1 MSVECPNLFVL
12 PTHLQVAKCLHIVAN
27 YTDMESLFLL
37 TLFHYQSNIKKI
49 MSTINETIAT
59 LEFAQIGWVV
69 PDIHIAAKFLTNA
82 LGIAG
87 FPPPEHVRAQ
97 DLNMTYHDQVVAGE
111 WLTTQTYNGGTFIE
125 LVQPLSGKS
134 MFHDYLEKY
143 PAGGT
148 QHLAFRLPVSD
159 FERIISELREQ
170 GYAVI
175 SEVDHPIARMAFF
188 DTYQTLGIVTEI
200 MGITPEG
207 WNAIEQMK
215 KSVMT

>member
-1 MSVECPNLFVL
+1 MN
-12 PTHLQVAKCLHIVAN
+12 
-27 YTDMESLFLL
+27 
-37 TLFHYQSNIKKI
+37 SNNNNTTAAG
-49 MSTINETIAT
+49 SYRG
-59 LEFAQIGWVV
+59 EFAQIGWVV
-69 PDIHIAAKFLTNA
+69 PDIHAAIKFLTGT

-87 FPPPEHVRAQ
+87 FPPPEHIRAQ
-97 DLNMTYHDQVVAGE
+97 DLDMTYYGEVVPAE

-125 LVQPLSGKS
+125 LVQPLSGRS
-134 MFHDYLEKY
+134 MFHDYLARY

-159 FERIISELREQ
+159 FEQVTGNMRAQ

-188 DTYQTLGIVTEI
+188 DTYETLGVVTEI

-207 WNAIEQMK
+207 WTAIEQMQK
-215 KSVMT
+215 AR

>member
-1 MSVECPNLFVL
+1 M
-12 PTHLQVAKCLHIVAN
+12 
-27 YTDMESLFLL
+27 
-37 TLFHYQSNIKKI
+37 SNI
-49 MSTINETIAT
+49 NNTIAT
-59 LEFAQIGWVV
+59 LELAQIGWVV
-69 PDIHIAAKFLTNA
+69 PDIQASVNFLTKA

-87 FPPPEHVRAQ
+87 FPSPEHVRAQ
-97 DLNMTYHDQVVAGE
+97 DLSMSYHGKVVAGE

-125 LVQPLSGKS
+125 LIQPLSGQS
-134 MFHDYLEKY
+134 MFHDYLAQH

-159 FERIISELREQ
+159 FDRVTNELREQ

-188 DTYQTLGIVTEI
+188 DTYQTLGLATEI

-207 WNAIEQMK
+207 WTSIEQMK
-215 KSVMT
+215 NAR